1 MSQSNNQPA
10 TRHDTQGKDETPTPG
25 KREKDF
31 ERIKKVVD
39 QATDIR
45 EARVEA
51 AKLALKKGKLN
62 LRGKDLAE
70 KILADPLNQ
79 ADVEL

>member
-1 MSQSNNQPA
+1 MSQSNHQPE
-10 TRHDTQGKDETPTPG
+10 TRHGSQSQDQTTTPG

-31 ERIKKVVD
+31 ERVKKVVE

-51 AKLALKKGKLN
+51 AKLALEKGKLN
-62 LRGKDLAE
+62 MKGNDLAE

-79 ADVEL
+79 ADVEI

>member
-1 MSQSNNQPA
+1 MSQSNNQPGSRNVSQNQDQTA
-10 TRHDTQGKDETPTPG
+10 TPG
-25 KREKDF
+25 NREKDF
-31 ERIKKVVD
+31 ERVKKVVE

-51 AKLALKKGKLN
+51 AKLALKQGKLN
-62 LRGKDLAE
+62 LKGKDLAE

-79 ADVEL
+79 ADMEV